1 MKFKKMYAEIGRKV
15 IESDIKKWRRE
26 GYSIKEINNL
36 LLEKYNFQ
44 FSKITL
50 MRIIHNKK
58 YGN

>member
-1 MKFKKMYAEIGRKV
+1 MYAEIGRKV